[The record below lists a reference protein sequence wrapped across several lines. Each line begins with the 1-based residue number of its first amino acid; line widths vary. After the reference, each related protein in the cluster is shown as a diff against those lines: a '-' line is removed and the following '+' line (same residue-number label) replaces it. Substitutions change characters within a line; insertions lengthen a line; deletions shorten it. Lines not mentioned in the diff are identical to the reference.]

1 MWCVT
6 LYGYVS
12 IYIEYILQVRQIQ
25 SSNPELQMKSI
36 RCCREFLTQPQQQQ
50 QCIKAG
56 IVDVLKDALVR
67 LHISKSSASD
77 HHPPF
82 FLLGT
87 EVEHEHEFDMT
98 QKKIMEKLILT
109 YAPVFVVR
117 FLSLPSYDATYNHSQ
132 ARTTTCAVKPPPL
145 SR

>member
-1 MWCVT
+1 MCHIVW
-6 LYGYVS
+6 LRLD
-12 IYIEYILQVRQIQ
+12 IYRILQVRQIQ

-77 HHPPF
+77 HHPF

-98 QKKIMEKLILT
+98 QKKIVEKLILT

-117 FLSLPSYDATYNHSQ
+117 FLSLPSYDATYNYSQ
-132 ARTTTCAVKPPPL
+132 ARTTTCAVKPPPP